1 MYWAAVKTWCTP
13 RKSQIW
19 LTATACFVVIWDRI
33 GLWDLGLEDGPKGL
47 VDLGLEDGPVV
58 EEDRLDPDPVME
70 EGVKDLVDL
79 GLEDGPEG
87 LVDPTGVM
95 VVGSDWKSDTD
106 TAPVPLAAI
115 AFAFVC
121 ICIELLGMIEGRIL
135 FFIR

>member
-1 MYWAAVKTWCTP
+1 M
-13 RKSQIW
+13 
-19 LTATACFVVIWDRI
+19 VIWDRI
-33 GLWDLGLEDGPKGL
+33 GLW
-47 VDLGLEDGPVV
+47 DLGLEDGPVV

-121 ICIELLGMIEGRIL
+121 IELLGMIEGRIV
-135 FFIR
+135 FIFINR